1 MFAGTVIP
9 VCDRHGIPAPANRKL
24 YEMVKAIE
32 EEYPQE

>member
-1 MFAGTVIP
+1 M
-9 VCDRHGIPAPANRKL
+9 CDRHGIPAPANRKL